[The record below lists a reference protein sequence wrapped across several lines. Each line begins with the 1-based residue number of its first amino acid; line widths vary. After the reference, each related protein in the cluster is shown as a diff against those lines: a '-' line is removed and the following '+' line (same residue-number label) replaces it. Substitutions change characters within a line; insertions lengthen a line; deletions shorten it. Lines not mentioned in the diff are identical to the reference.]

1 MIKLTNIKQ
10 QNKIIS
16 VDVESKETNPH
27 QKYNLMF
34 DLDTE
39 SYRATISNPDR
50 FDVLK
55 IIHKLNSYIEEGKK
69 LPTIDC
75 IACY

>member
-1 MIKLTNIKQ
+1 
-10 QNKIIS
+10 
-16 VDVESKETNPH
+16 
-27 QKYNLMF
+27 MF
-34 DLDTE
+34 DVDTE

-50 FDVLK
+50 FDVSK
-55 IIHKLNSYIEEGKK
+55 IIHKLCSYIEEGKE